1 MYLLCKQKIEEFF
14 FLQFK
19 QRKPQRGNNKKE
31 TKFLVFNSKRQKRK
45 KKSDVSLLKCAFLV
59 WFQSL
64 TDRINKLLKDRKI
77 LLVNNKEEV
86 EKLEREKVSV
96 SMRASPL
103 LESNQT
109 DQIKS
114 IFIVHN
120 YAMDKNY
127 KFSLT
132 CQL

>member
-1 MYLLCKQKIEEFF
+1 M
-14 FLQFK
+14 
-19 QRKPQRGNNKKE
+19 R
-31 TKFLVFNSKRQKRK
+31 
-45 KKSDVSLLKCAFLV
+45 
-59 WFQSL
+59 FQSL

-77 LLVNNKEEV
+77 LLISNKEEV

-96 SMRASPL
+96 SMRALPFL
-103 LESNQT
+103 KSNQIKLS
-109 DQIKS
+109 QIHQIRS

-120 YAMDKNY
+120 YAMHKNY